1 MRRVLGSWAACLFA
15 GALLGATASGCGL
28 RLLHRGGPAVMRSPR
43 AADAATQTAG
53 RHDKEKHHRDKQ
65 SASLFPADPL
75 GEAREHAVENP
86 NEPWW
91 PYRAAQLEATA
102 GHTAAAENSL
112 RTALA
117 RDSTYVPALTR
128 LSRMLYE
135 QGRHDE
141 AVRLLAAVR
150 DQRVS
155 LRATDRA
162 AVLSGLALHEV
173 ALGHE
178 DEARSTL
185 ALLGHGERDEAAGVA
200 AYLALRG
207 SSADSAVKLTEAALK
222 AAPESAANH
231 NNHGIALLRSADPD
245 AAAREFERAM
255 ALDPSLPG
263 PYYNLAILER
273 WYRLDPVAAA
283 QRFQQYWTRSHAD
296 PDSLY
301 AELGHGSPTPVAE
314 EGRSK

>member
-1 MRRVLGSWAACLFA
+1 MRRALATWTAVVLA
-15 GALLGATASGCGL
+15 GALLGASASGCGL
-28 RLLHRGGPAVMRSPR
+28 RLLHRGGPAVMSVPR
-43 AADAATQTAG
+43 AGDAATPPT
-53 RHDKEKHHRDKQ
+53 RKPHKEKGHGDKQ
-65 SASLFPADPL
+65 SASPFASDPL
-75 GEAREHAVENP
+75 GEARERAVEDP

-91 PYRAAQLEATA
+91 PYRAAQLEAAA

-141 AVRLLAAVR
+141 AVLLLAPVR

-155 LRATDRA
+155 LKSADRS
-162 AVLSGLALHEV
+162 AVLSGLALHEA
-173 ALGHE
+173 ALGH
-178 DEARSTL
+178 DAEARGTL
-185 ALLGHGERDEAAGVA
+185 ALLAHGERDAAAGVA
-200 AYLALRG
+200 AYLAVRG
-207 SSADSAVKLTEAALK
+207 SSADSAVRLTEAAVK

-245 AAAREFERAM
+245 GAEREFERAM

-263 PYYNLAILER
+263 PYYNMAILER
-273 WYRLDPVAAA
+273 WYRLDAVTAA
-283 QRFQQYWTRSHAD
+283 QRFQQYWARSHAD
-296 PDSLY
+296 PDSLFG
-301 AELGHGSPTPVAE
+301 EFGRGSPTPVAE
-314 EGRSK
+314 QGHNK